1 MKTHVMNNSR
11 AYRPLWRLLAVCLLC
26 SFVLA
31 GCGGDIGLTADGGGT
46 SGGGLIVGGIGTG
59 GTGVVR
65 ASTAEP
71 VADSEFAGAV
81 VFVDKNGNRLPDP
94 DEPFAITDQNGN
106 YALQADAA
114 QITAYPV
121 LLQAIEGKTVVR
133 ATGQVVTATSVMELR
148 QPVEGR

>member
-1 MKTHVMNNSR
+1 MKSYAMNKPWVL
-11 AYRPLWRLLAVCLLC
+11 RPVCRLLAVCLLC

-31 GCGGDIGLTADGGGT
+31 GCGGEIGLTADGGGT

-59 GTGVVR
+59 GTGVIR
-65 ASTAEP
+65 SSTAEP
-71 VADSEFAGAV
+71 VADSAFAGAV

-94 DEPFAITDQNGN
+94 DEPFAITDQDGN

-114 QITAYPV
+114 QIAAYPV
-121 LLQAIEGKTVVR
+121 LLQVIEGKTVVR
-133 ATGQVVTATSVMELR
+133 ATGQVAAATSVVELR